1 MTSTPGNTGVILLV
15 ITTKLST
22 MLLSGYTGYTVTGAE
37 LSQGPKFLQ
46 GERCPDFGR
55 LQGRE
60 RAKRSEAG
68 PKVSGLKR
76 NKGAR
81 LCERGET
88 DGEDVNEGLGKTE
101 RRIS

>member
-1 MTSTPGNTGVILLV
+1 
-15 ITTKLST
+15 

-60 RAKRSEAG
+60 RAQKLA
-68 PKVSGLKR
+68 PKFLGWKER
-76 NKGAR
+76 N
-81 LCERGET
+81 
-88 DGEDVNEGLGKTE
+88 N
-101 RRIS
+101 

>member
-60 RAKRSEAG
+60 RAQKLAPKFLGWKERNNQEKRADRGEQTEILRR
-68 PKVSGLKR
+68 PKV
-76 NKGAR
+76 
-81 LCERGET
+81 ET
-88 DGEDVNEGLGKTE
+88 ETYL
-101 RRIS
+101 SY